1 MSNSIK
7 KPYYHYVCFDNKTQR
22 FFRNKSRRTIRRK
35 SKIAAAPD
43 PLPRKS
49 KIALRRCLTEPD
61 IDSADYVYRAGTSF
75 KDGFDEWT
83 LPSDGHQVYLRFIS
97 YGRKL
102 PYEEREEIKKRAA
115 RK

>member
-1 MSNSIK
+1 MSNSTK
-7 KPYYHYVCFDNKTQR
+7 KPYHHYVCFDNKTQR
-22 FFRNKSRRTIRRK
+22 FYRNKSRRTIRRK
-35 SKIAAAPD
+35 S
-43 PLPRKS
+43 R
-49 KIALRRCLTEPD
+49 IALRRCLTEPD

-102 PYEEREEIKKRAA
+102 SYEEREEIKKRAA

>member
-7 KPYYHYVCFDNKTQR
+7 KPYHHYVCFDNKTQR

-35 SKIAAAPD
+35 S
-43 PLPRKS
+43 R
-49 KIALRRCLTEPD
+49 IALRRCLTDPD
-61 IDSADYVYRAGTSF
+61 IENADYVYLAGTSF

-83 LPSDGHQVYLRFIS
+83 LPSDGHQVYLRFTS
-97 YGRKL
+97 YGRVISD
-102 PYEEREEIKKRAA
+102 EEKEEIRKRAV

>member
-7 KPYYHYVCFDNKTQR
+7 KPYYHYVCFDHKAQR
-22 FFRNKSRRTIRRK
+22 FLRDKSRRTIR
-35 SKIAAAPD
+35 
-43 PLPRKS
+43 RKS

>member
-7 KPYYHYVCFDNKTQR
+7 KPYHHYVCFDNKTQR

-35 SKIAAAPD
+35 S
-43 PLPRKS
+43 R
-49 KIALRRCLTEPD
+49 IALRRCLTDPD
-61 IDSADYVYRAGTSF
+61 IESADYVYQAGTSF

-97 YGRKL
+97 YGRVMSD
-102 PYEEREEIKKRAA
+102 EEKEEIRKRAI

>member
-7 KPYYHYVCFDNKTQR
+7 KPYYHYVCFDHKAQR
-22 FFRNKSRRTIRRK
+22 FLRDKSRRTIR
-35 SKIAAAPD
+35 
-43 PLPRKS
+43 RKS

-61 IDSADYVYRAGTSF
+61 IDSIDYIYQAGTSF

-83 LPSDGHQVYLRFIS
+83 LPSDGHQVYLRFS
-97 YGRKL
+97 RYGRNL

>member
-1 MSNSIK
+1 MSNSTK
-7 KPYYHYVCFDNKTQR
+7 KPYYHYVCFDHKAQR
-22 FFRNKSRRTIRRK
+22 FLRDKSRRTIR
-35 SKIAAAPD
+35 
-43 PLPRKS
+43 RKS

-61 IDSADYVYRAGTSF
+61 IDSVDYVYQAGTSF

-83 LPSDGHQVYLRFIS
+83 LPSDGHQVYLRFS
-97 YGRKL
+97 RHGRNL

>member
-1 MSNSIK
+1 MSNSTK
-7 KPYYHYVCFDNKTQR
+7 KPYYHYVCFDHKAQR
-22 FFRNKSRRTIRRK
+22 FLRDKSRRTIRRK
-35 SKIAAAPD
+35 
-43 PLPRKS
+43 R

-61 IDSADYVYRAGTSF
+61 IDSADYVYQAGTSF

-97 YGRKL
+97 YGRVMSD
-102 PYEEREEIKKRAA
+102 EEKEEIRKRAV

>member
-7 KPYYHYVCFDNKTQR
+7 KPYHHYVCFDNKTQR

-35 SKIAAAPD
+35 G
-43 PLPRKS
+43 
-49 KIALRRCLTEPD
+49 KIALRCCLTELD
-61 IDSADYVYRAGTSF
+61 TESIDYVYRDGTSF

-83 LPSDGHQVYLRFIS
+83 LPSDGHQVYLRFRR
-97 YGRKL
+97 YGRAISD
-102 PYEEREEIKKRAA
+102 EEKEEIRKRAA

>member
-1 MSNSIK
+1 MSNSTK
-7 KPYYHYVCFDNKTQR
+7 KPYYHYVCFDHKAQR
-22 FFRNKSRRTIRRK
+22 FLRDKSRRTIRRK
-35 SKIAAAPD
+35 
-43 PLPRKS
+43 R

-83 LPSDGHQVYLRFIS
+83 LPSDGHQVYLRFS
-97 YGRKL
+97 RYGRNL
-102 PYEEREEIKKRAA
+102 PREEREETKKRAA

>member
-7 KPYYHYVCFDNKTQR
+7 RPYHHYVCFDNKTQR
-22 FFRNKSRRTIRRK
+22 FFRDKSRRTIR
-35 SKIAAAPD
+35 
-43 PLPRKS
+43 RKS

-61 IDSADYVYRAGTSF
+61 IESADYVYRAGTSV

-83 LPSDGHQVYLRFIS
+83 LPSDGHQVYLRFS
-97 YGRKL
+97 RHGGNL
-102 PYEEREEIKKRAA
+102 LYEEREEIKKRAV

>member
-7 KPYYHYVCFDNKTQR
+7 KPYHHYVTFDNKAQR

-35 SKIAAAPD
+35 SKIA
-43 PLPRKS
+43 
-49 KIALRRCLTEPD
+49 LRRCLTELD
-61 IDSADYVYRAGTSF
+61 TENIDYVYRAGTSF

-97 YGRKL
+97 YGRVMSD
-102 PYEEREEIKKRAA
+102 EEKEEIRKRAI